1 MSLPQVLRLNKT
13 LCAKYLPDDATRPY
27 RSFVVFVAINGIGSA
42 RLAQTSKRLC
52 WEIRARSR
60 LDHGEANMRE
70 KMGRMQSQ
78 IAEFVSTLNREFAA
92 RPQVQPER
100 TSRNWLVP
108 VITVRGP
115 GRKPRT

>member
-1 MSLPQVLRLNKT
+1 MILHL
-13 LCAKYLPDDATRPY
+13 TRNLG
-27 RSFVVFVAINGIGSA
+27 VN
-42 RLAQTSKRLC
+42 LAGV
-52 WEIRARSR
+52 EII
-60 LDHGEANMRE
+60 LNMRE

-92 RPQVQPER
+92 RTEHQPER

-115 GRKPRT
+115 GRKR